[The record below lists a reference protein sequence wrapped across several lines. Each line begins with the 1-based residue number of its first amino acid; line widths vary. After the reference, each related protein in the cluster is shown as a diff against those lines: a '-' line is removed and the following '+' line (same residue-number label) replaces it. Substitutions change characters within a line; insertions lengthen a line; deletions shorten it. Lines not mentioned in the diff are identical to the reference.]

1 MSPASLKL
9 GFFLLIE
16 VSVHLQKNNKAIR
29 IMVLF
34 FFLKELCLQG
44 RDFYWALCEKPGV
57 LDMCVPLP

>member
-34 FFLKELCLQG
+34 FFLKRTLLARKRLLLG
-44 RDFYWALCEKPGV
+44 SL
-57 LDMCVPLP
+57 